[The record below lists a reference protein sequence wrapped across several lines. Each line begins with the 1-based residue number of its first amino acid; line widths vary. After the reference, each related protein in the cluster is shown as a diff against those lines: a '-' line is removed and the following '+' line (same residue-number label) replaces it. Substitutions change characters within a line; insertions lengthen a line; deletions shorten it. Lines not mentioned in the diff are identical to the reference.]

1 MNIDR
6 RIPATMST
14 QHPDNVASPSW
25 ARDEVLAGDLE
36 VEETYRAF
44 SEYGCQEQMWD
55 WEGKDADPN
64 VVRKLLLAYPDYFK
78 KHRLGDDIFL
88 TIRVANPT
96 VEKAEQKALIEALT
110 SIPRS
115 YDVASHFYSGKETAP
130 VFEVILPM
138 TTSAA
143 ELSRV
148 SSLYETLIAHD
159 TGAGIF
165 DEISAADWI
174 GEFKPKRIQVIPLLE
189 NFESILS
196 ADQIILDYLKRRE
209 ASHMRV
215 FLARSDPAL
224 NYGMIPAVLLVKI
237 ALAKLSKLKETIG
250 TAIDPI
256 VGVGSLPFRGNLTP
270 INLQN
275 FLREYAGV
283 RTVTIQSALKYDFE
297 TEGAKKLIETLNH
310 KLPSSQAQNL
320 SDFQL
325 NTLESIARK
334 ISIGYRTRVE
344 KLADLINTI
353 SEFVPRRRERKLHIG
368 LFGYS
373 REIGSVRLPRAI
385 NFTAALY
392 SIGIPPEI
400 LGLNALSTLTDDEY
414 DVLNELYPS
423 WRSDLEQATN
433 YLCWANFSLLT
444 SDAEVISRITRPF
457 HLRTVVTEI
466 LSDIQEIES
475 RTDTK
480 VGPKTLS
487 QRKHQNISNNT
498 LIALTEESNRSEVTR
513 YIVESGRLRF
523 SLG

>member
-1 MNIDR
+1 MNGQR

-25 ARDEVLAGDLE
+25 AKDEVLAGDME

-44 SEYGCQEQMWD
+44 SEFGCQEQMWD

-64 VVRKLLLAYPDYFK
+64 VVRKLLVTYPDFFK
-78 KHRLGDDIFL
+78 KHRIGDDVFL

-115 YDVASHFYSGKETAP
+115 YDVASNFYSGEEIP
-130 VFEVILPM
+130 PIFEVILPM
-138 TTSAA
+138 TTSAT

-148 SSLYETLIAHD
+148 SSLYENLIAHD
-159 TGAGIF
+159 AGVGVF
-165 DEISAADWI
+165 NTISAADWV
-174 GEFKPKRIQVIPLLE
+174 GEFKPKHVEVIPLLE
-189 NFESILS
+189 NFESILG
-196 ADQIILDYLKRRE
+196 ADRIVSDYVNARKP
-209 ASHMRV
+209 AHVRV

-224 NYGMIPAVLLVKI
+224 NYGMIPAVLLIKI
-237 ALAKLSKLKETIG
+237 ALARLNRLSESTG
-250 TAIDPI
+250 TMIHPI

-275 FLREYAGV
+275 FLQEYAGV

-297 TEGAKKLIETLNH
+297 PEGTKKLIETLNH
-310 KLPSSQAQNL
+310 RLTSSQPQQL
-320 SDFQL
+320 SKVQL
-325 NTLESIARK
+325 ASLESIARK
-334 ISIGYRTRVE
+334 LTISYQNRVE
-344 KLADLINTI
+344 KLADLINAI
-353 SEFVPRRRERKLHIG
+353 SDFVPRRRERKLHIG

-400 LGLNALSTLTDDEY
+400 LGLSTLPSLTDEEYETLNQIYPHWKNDLEHAANYVCWTNFNLLTDD
-414 DVLNELYPS
+414 P
-423 WRSDLEQATN
+423 
-433 YLCWANFSLLT
+433 
-444 SDAEVISRITRPF
+444 EVISSVTRPF
-457 HLRTVVTEI
+457 HLRSVVAEI
-466 LSDIQEIES
+466 LSDIQELEN
-475 RTDTK
+475 RTSIK
-480 VGPKTLS
+480 VGPRTLS
-487 QRKHQNISNNT
+487 QRKHQNITNNT
-498 LIALTEESNRSEVTR
+498 LIAFAEESSRADVTR